1 MQLNMPQI
9 IQVVRKWIL
18 EFPGASL
25 IYFKSMFKIKIS
37 PGWLCEKL
45 YFGGLNCYSSVK
57 GSEAHQTNVFEHAS
71 HNPGR
76 QEQDS

>member
-1 MQLNMPQI
+1 MYLNTPHI
-9 IQVVRKWIL
+9 IQVVRRKIL

-57 GSEAHQTNVFEHAS
+57 GSEAHQTNAFEHAS
-71 HNPGR
+71 DNPDG
-76 QEQDS
+76 QEIDS